1 MKAIKRQMKN
11 IERERKELKLKAM
24 IQAMFAPL
32 FTLVMAFMMGSP
44 VFAAVDVSAV
54 VRPIYVII
62 TVIIAIVA
70 AVGIIL
76 AILGVVDLVAAVP
89 SGDTGGIKAGAFK
102 LGAGAIM
109 VGIGAIVTL
118 MGFTIL

>member
-1 MKAIKRQMKN
+1 MKAIKRQMKK
-11 IERERKELKLKAM
+11 IERERKKLKLKAM
-24 IQAMFAPL
+24 VQAMFAPL
-32 FTLVMAFMMGSP
+32 FTLVMAFMLGVP
-44 VFAAVDVSAV
+44 VFAAVDVSSV

-102 LGAGAIM
+102 LAAGAIM
-109 VGIGAIVTL
+109 VGIGAIITL